1 MKKVLMFVAVLTVVS
16 LASCK
21 KKTCTYTSGGYT
33 VTACTDCSK
42 SQVTAAGAAGYTCE

>member
-1 MKKVLMFVAVLTVVS
+1 MKKVLLFVAVISVVS

-33 VTACTDCSK
+33 YTDCTKCSGP
-42 SQVTAAGAAGYTCE
+42 QVKAAEAAGYTCK